1 MSFSFIVCDR
11 ITNGEDT
18 TLSIANYI
26 NAENLES
33 LEDVCDV
40 VRYREHP
47 AFDAVPFT
55 GSLKKH
61 PYDQEKCLILL
72 LQGQRRMPWF
82 KKGEILEIKTRD
94 VQGLDEMPSS
104 IDLTGTAISMFRI
117 WVRRGAIAVRFE
129 PFEVSDDG
137 YKPFNADS
145 ISRLLSKKD

>member
-1 MSFSFIVCDR
+1 MI
-11 ITNGEDT
+11 IT
-18 TLSIANYI
+18 NYI
-26 NAENLES
+26 NAEDLDS

-40 VRYREHP
+40 VQYREHP
-47 AFDAVPFT
+47 AFDAVPFI
-55 GSLKKH
+55 GSVKKH

-82 KKGEILEIKTRD
+82 KSGELLEIKTRD

-104 IDLTGTAISMFRI
+104 IDLTGTTISMFRI

-129 PFEVSDDG
+129 PFEVTDDR
-137 YKPFNADS
+137 YKPFDADS